1 MTDGFAVRALGAL
14 ELDLAAQLHREA
26 FGPMG
31 ERVWT
36 RQDIAELLAAP
47 GVSGLVLQAADGK
60 DIGFALCRAA
70 ADEAELLT
78 VAVRPGHRR
87 RGAGRA
93 LLATVVD
100 RLRTAGVRM
109 LFLEVGVDN
118 PAASALYEQAGFQ
131 AVGRR
136 AAYYR
141 RGQAPAADAIVMRL
155 TLN

>member
-1 MTDGFAVRALGAL
+1 MAHGFALRPLGAL
-14 ELDLAAQLHREA
+14 EFDLASELHRDA

-36 RQDIAELLAAP
+36 RQDIAELLASP
-47 GVSGLVLQAADGK
+47 GVSGLLLQADGRG
-60 DIGFALCRAA
+60 IGFVLWRAA

-78 VAVRPGHRR
+78 IAVHPSHRR

-93 LLATVVD
+93 LLGAVVD
-100 RLRTAGVRM
+100 HLRTAGVRR

-118 PAASALYEQAGFQ
+118 PAASALYDQAGFQ
-131 AVGRR
+131 PVGRR
-136 AAYYR
+136 AAFYG

-155 TLN
+155 ALN

>member
-1 MTDGFAVRALGAL
+1 MADGFALRALGAL
-14 ELDLAAQLHREA
+14 ELDLASELHRDA

-31 ERVWT
+31 ERVWM
-36 RQDIAELLAAP
+36 RQDIAELLASP
-47 GVSGLVLQAADGK
+47 GVSGLLLQADGK

-78 VAVRPGHRR
+78 IAVRPSHRR
-87 RGAGRA
+87 LGAGRA
-93 LLATVVD
+93 LLAMVVD
-100 RLRTAGVRM
+100 RLRTAGVRT

-118 PAASALYEQAGFQ
+118 PAASALYDHAGFQ

-155 TLN
+155 ALN

>member
-1 MTDGFAVRALGAL
+1 MAEGFAFRTLGAL
-14 ELDLAAQLHREA
+14 ELDVASELHREA
-26 FGPMG
+26 FAPMG

-36 RQDIAELLAAP
+36 RQDIAELLASP
-47 GVSGLVLQAADGK
+47 GVTGLLLQADAK
-60 DIGFALCRAA
+60 DIGLALCRAA

-87 RGAGRA
+87 LGAGRA
-93 LLATVVD
+93 LLGAIVD
-100 RLRTAGVRM
+100 YLRKAGVRT

-141 RGQAPAADAIVMRL
+141 RGRAPPADAMVMRL